1 MALLGARARKSFLTL
16 HVLVSV
22 GWFGAVAGFL
32 AIATAGVISD
42 DPITAAGTY
51 VALDILVWTVIIPLS
66 GVSLVSGVVQAVGT
80 QWGLTRHYWVI
91 AKLLLTAASTLVL
104 LIHTTAIEAAAV
116 ASRHPAM
123 DFTALRTQ
131 LVVDSAAALV
141 VLALTTVLSVV
152 KPRGITPWAA
162 RSARAEE
169 ISGGRE
175 S

>member
-1 MALLGARARKSFLTL
+1 MMLLGARARKSFLTL

-32 AIATAGVISD
+32 AVATAGAISD

-51 VALDILVWTVIIPLS
+51 AALDILVWTVIVPLA
-66 GVSLVSGVVQAVGT
+66 GLSLVSGVLQAVGT
-80 QWGLTRHYWVI
+80 PWGLTRHYWVF

-104 LIHTTAIEAAAV
+104 LIHTAAIEAAAV
-116 ASRHPAM
+116 ASRHHGM
-123 DFTALRTQ
+123 DFAALQTQ

-141 VLALTTVLSVV
+141 VLALATVLSVV
-152 KPRGITPWAA
+152 KPSGITPWAA
-162 RSARAEE
+162 RSARAEV
-169 ISGGRE
+169 IRPRRE